1 MKGSIG
7 NIWLVGIVITFLFIF
22 SAYITVTMNYSKT
35 FKYKNEILSI
45 IEKKKG
51 IRIKSGR
58 DYVSSK
64 IPGVGS
70 KVWVPHSALGTI
82 NVYLSGSGYTVK
94 GKCPLENTYGVGT
107 GGKEIWYG
115 VSELTNG
122 DGNYIVEQI
131 TSTNKDKDFYY
142 CFSKK
147 GRNALKSGTFT
158 RYNCENNKKIP
169 YYYDI
174 VLFYRLDFPIIGDL
188 FTFRVDGTT
197 ADIYK
202 ITNDNVGGATKHG
215 CSYV

>member
-1 MKGSIG
+1 MKGSVG
-7 NIWLVGIVITFLFIF
+7 NIWLVGIVITFIFIF

-51 IRIKSGR
+51 IRIDSGR
-58 DYVSSK
+58 DNPDSK
-64 IPGVGS
+64 IASG

-82 NVYLSGSGYTVK
+82 NVFLNGSGYRTM
-94 GKCPLENTYGVGT
+94 GKCPLENTQGVVS

-122 DGNYIVEQI
+122 STSYKVEKI
-131 TSTNKDKDFYY
+131 TSANQSKNFYY

-147 GRNALKSGTFT
+147 GRNAKKSGSYTT
-158 RYNCENNKKIP
+158 NTCLNDPNIP
-169 YYYDI
+169 YYYDV

-202 ITNDNVGGATKHG
+202 VATDVSVDQTHG